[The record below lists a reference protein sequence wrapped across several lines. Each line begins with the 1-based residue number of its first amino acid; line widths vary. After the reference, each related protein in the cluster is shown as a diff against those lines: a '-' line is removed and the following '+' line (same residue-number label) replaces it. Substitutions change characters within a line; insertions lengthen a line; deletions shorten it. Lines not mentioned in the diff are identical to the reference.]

1 MTAALAP
8 AGAAAPKTTPNSQL
22 PTSNVY
28 ACIAAVSA
36 AIAKTGIGKDR
47 TNEQQGYQ
55 FRGVDDIYNTLAP
68 ILARAGLVILP
79 RILSRTVVERASA
92 RGGTLFCVTV
102 EAEYDFVS
110 AHDGSTHTART
121 FGEAMDSGDKATN
134 KAMSAAYKY
143 VTQQAFCIPT
153 KGDNDADAHT
163 HEPRAEPAAPVAR
176 MVPRLPASAGR
187 LRPAAVATATPD
199 GYDRWLL
206 TLTATAGRGTAPLML
221 AWNESPLD
229 YRRQL
234 ARTDLKGWEALKAK
248 AAQCA

>member
-1 MTAALAP
+1 MSALAT
-8 AGAAAPKTTPNSQL
+8 AGAIAPKTATP
-22 PTSNVY
+22 PNVY

-36 AIAKTGIGKDR
+36 EIAKVGIGKDR
-47 TNEQQGYQ
+47 TNEQQNYQ
-55 FRGVDDIYNTLAP
+55 FRGVDDIYNALAP
-68 ILARAGLVILP
+68 ILARTGLVILP

-143 VTQQAFCIPT
+143 VTQQTFCIPT

-163 HEPRAEPAAPVAR
+163 HEPVIERNTHHAPATQVVARGPVAVAPV
-176 MVPRLPASAGR
+176 
-187 LRPAAVATATPD
+187 
-199 GYDRWLL
+199 GYDKWLL

-221 AWNESPLD
+221 AWNDSPLD

-248 AAQCA
+248 AASCA